1 MEKHF
6 QAFMLQALVEAKK
19 AGQAGE
25 IPVGAVIVDS
35 GGSILSSAHNRVI
48 SLADPTAHAEILA
61 IREAAANL
69 GNYRLLNTTLYA
81 TVEPCPMCAGA
92 MVHARIQRLVFGAA
106 DPRWGAAGSL
116 YQLAAD
122 QRLNHRMEVVGG
134 VCEDD
139 CRQLMQAFFRTRR

>member
-1 MEKHF
+1 
-6 QAFMLQALVEAKK
+6 MLQALVEAKK